1 MCVYFFFR
9 LGVALLVI
17 LLKSLTLHSR
27 KRICHVLSLQ
37 VRAGTMGGHV
47 EGSPFLVKAYSA
59 ARVAVTDIAPGVVGR
74 PVSFTIN
81 ASHAG
86 KYYSFCFM
94 DSVANK

>member
-1 MCVYFFFR
+1 
-9 LGVALLVI
+9 
-17 LLKSLTLHSR
+17 
-27 KRICHVLSLQ
+27 
-37 VRAGTMGGHV
+37 MGGHV

-86 KYYSFCFM
+86 DY
-94 DSVANK
+94 